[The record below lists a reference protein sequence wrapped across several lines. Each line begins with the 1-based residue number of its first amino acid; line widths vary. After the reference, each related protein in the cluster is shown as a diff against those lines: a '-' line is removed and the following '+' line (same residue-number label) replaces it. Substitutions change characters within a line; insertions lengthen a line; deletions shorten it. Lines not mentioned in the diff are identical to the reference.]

1 MTTPT
6 MIEVPAGF
14 TGTVQRFVAF
24 LEEMQDIALK
34 SPDGHVVDDCE
45 GIVLASG
52 REVQQRAL
60 AEALQRR
67 IEVVEKKGRRSGSAT
82 VGAPRKTAASPPVN
96 S

>member
-1 MTTPT
+1 MTTPIT
-6 MIEVPAGF
+6 IDVPAGF
-14 TGTVQRFVAF
+14 EGTVERFVAF
-24 LEEMQDIALK
+24 LQEMQDIALR

-67 IEVVEKKGRRSGSAT
+67 IEVVEKKGRRSGAAT
-82 VGAPRKTAASPPVN
+82 VAEPKRTVARPPAS

>member
-6 MIEVPAGF
+6 TIEVPAGF
-14 TGTVQRFVAF
+14 AGTVQRFVAF
-24 LEEMQDIALK
+24 LQEMQDVALK

-45 GIVLASG
+45 GIVMASG

-67 IEVVEKKGRRSGSAT
+67 IEVVEKKGRRSGNASAG
-82 VGAPRKTAASPPVN
+82 VPRKTVASPHVN

>member
-6 MIEVPAGF
+6 TIEVPAGF
-14 TGTVQRFVAF
+14 AGTVQRFVAF
-24 LEEMQDIALK
+24 LQEMEDVAMK

-67 IEVVEKKGRRSGSAT
+67 IEVVEKKGRRSDNACAG
-82 VGAPRKTAASPPVN
+82 GPRKTAARPTAN

>member
-1 MTTPT
+1 MTTHT
-6 MIEVPAGF
+6 TIEVPVGF
-14 TGTVQRFVAF
+14 EGTVQRFVAF
-24 LEEMQDIALK
+24 LQEMQDIALN
-34 SPDGHVVDDCE
+34 SPDGHVVDHCE

-67 IEVVEKKGRRSGSAT
+67 IEVVEKKGHRPGSAN
-82 VGAPRKTAASPPVN
+82 VGEPRKTVAKPPAR

>member
-6 MIEVPAGF
+6 TIEVPAGF
-14 TGTVQRFVAF
+14 VGTVQRFVAF
-24 LEEMQDIALK
+24 LQEMEDVALK

-45 GIVLASG
+45 GTVLASG

-67 IEVVEKKGRRSGSAT
+67 IEVVEKKGHRSGSAP
-82 VGAPRKTAASPPVN
+82 VGEPKRTAARPPV
-96 S
+96 SS